1 MRFIAVL
8 FSLVIFLAA
17 VVGFL
22 AVIGP
27 AGMFSIAY
35 LLFASVFALA
45 LINII
50 RGKTYPAKKP
60 APKLPSKKWLF
71 MVSLLNVLGGI
82 AAFGVY
88 WLVKDHLIS
97 ARVLTVFATLSLLVL
112 ILSGGRIAQPD

>member
-1 MRFIAVL
+1 MRFVV
-8 FSLVIFLAA
+8 VIFYLVMFLVT

-27 AGMFSIAY
+27 SGMFSIAY

-50 RGKTYPAKKP
+50 RGKTYAAKKP
-60 APKLPSKKWLF
+60 TPKIPSKKWLF
-71 MVSLLNVLGGI
+71 LASLLNVLGGV

-88 WLVKDHLIS
+88 WLVRDHLVS
-97 ARVLTVFATLSLLVL
+97 AKVLTAFASLSLLVL
-112 ILSGGRIAQPD
+112 IISGGKIAQPD

>member
-1 MRFIAVL
+1 MRLVAVL

-27 AGMFSIAY
+27 SGMFSIAY
-35 LLFASVFALA
+35 LLFASIFALA

-50 RGKTYPAKKP
+50 RGRTYAKNPMPKT
-60 APKLPSKKWLF
+60 PSKKLLF
-71 MVSLLNVLGGI
+71 LASLLNVLGGT

-97 ARVLTVFATLSLLVL
+97 AKVLTAFASLSLLVV
-112 ILSGGRIAQPD
+112 ILTGGKIAQPD